1 MGTHRMDSLGR
12 ISFQL
17 TVLRMLT
24 PVHKSK
30 YDWKWIYICVCVC
43 MWPFLKC
50 QCVFFKFQ
58 LIALSHVSFK
68 SKGMIVILYS
78 DFVLI

>member
-30 YDWKWIYICVCVC
+30 YDWKWIYIYMYVCVY
-43 MWPFLKC
+43 
-50 QCVFFKFQ
+50 V
-58 LIALSHVSFK
+58 ALPEMSVC
-68 SKGMIVILYS
+68 L
-78 DFVLI
+78 L